1 METGLARAG
10 EAQRW
15 TSLSGGV
22 SSDIWK
28 VDLRTGAAC
37 VKRALPKLR
46 VQADW
51 RAPPD
56 RNLYEWRWFRFVST
70 TFPGA
75 APRPLAFDPDRRL
88 LAMEFLEPASHP
100 LWKNELL
107 AGRVDPDFAGAVGD
121 QLGRIHA
128 ASVRTPGLEGEFDNA
143 DGFFALRI
151 EAYLLATAERRP
163 DVAPAIRGLAER
175 TDTARIGLT
184 HGDVSPKNIL
194 IGPDGPVFLDA
205 ETATWGDPAFDLA
218 FCLNHL
224 LLKRL
229 PVADRAEALNDSFTA
244 LAGAYLGRVDWEP
257 PADLEARAAGLL
269 PALMLARVDGKSPAE
284 YITLDDQREQV
295 RAVATALLLRPERR
309 LDAVRAAWDR
319 ELKR

>member
-22 SSDIWK
+22 SSDIWR
-28 VDLRTGAAC
+28 VDLRTGAVC

-51 RAPPD
+51 QAPPD
-56 RNLYEWRWFRFVST
+56 RNLYEWRWFRFVSDA
-70 TFPGA
+70 FPGA
-75 APRPLAFDPDRRL
+75 APQPLAFDPDRRL
-88 LAMEFLEPASHP
+88 LAMEFLEPTDHP
-100 LWKNELL
+100 LWKSELM

-121 QLGRIHA
+121 RLGRIHA

-143 DGFFALRI
+143 EGFYALRI

-175 TDTARIGLT
+175 TDAARVALT

-229 PVADRAEALNDSFTA
+229 PVADRTEALNASFTA
-244 LAGAYLGRVDWEP
+244 LAEAYLNRVDWEP

-269 PALMLARVDGKSPAE
+269 PVLMLARVDGKSPAE
-284 YITLDDQREQV
+284 YIVRDDQREQV
-295 RAVATALLLRPERR
+295 RSVATALLLRPERA

-319 ELKR
+319 ELNR